1 MPHRLAVKLIL
12 ALTPI
17 VVVVEGLFGFVN
29 VRIQERQLL
38 ENMVRGADQLSRSI
52 TSATWHAM
60 LADHRDSAYEVM
72 QTIARKQ
79 GIDRIRIFNKEGRVT
94 FSTAGTGMDAQVDT
108 RAEACFMCHAEAA
121 PLVRVDVPSRARIF
135 RGPDGTRTLGMVT
148 PIYNEPACSEAECHA
163 HPAERHVLGV
173 LDVGLG
179 LDVVDREVRGIR
191 GRAFLVVGVEIL
203 LIGLSTV
210 VFTRRFVG
218 TPIRE
223 LIEGTRAVS
232 NMELD
237 QPVGASATGE
247 LGELATSFDV
257 MRERLKEAVAELNE
271 LTRGLEA
278 KVERRTAQL
287 QAAQQKLQQSE
298 RLASLGQLAA
308 TVAHEINNP
317 VAGVLNFSMLMQ
329 RILKED
335 GIPPARIAE
344 FRGYLAQVVNETSR
358 VGRIVSDLLSFSRQS
373 RPRGDHADLN
383 AVVRST
389 LGVLAHRFARA
400 GVTVLEDLAEPLAAV
415 RGDAVQLQQV
425 VTNLVVNGV
434 EAMPRGGALTVRTRS
449 CAATGTAM
457 LEVSDSGTGISREH
471 QSRIFDPFFTT
482 KEEGKGVGLGL
493 AVVYGIV
500 EAHDG
505 DIEVESTEGRGT
517 TFRVRLPF
525 VTEGA
530 GRTRARSRGGGVRW

>member
-17 VVVVEGLFGFVN
+17 VVIVEGLFGFIN

-94 FSTAGTGMDAQVDT
+94 FSTAAAEMDTQVDK

-135 RGPDGTRTLGMVT
+135 RGSDGSRTLGMVT
-148 PIYNEPACSEAECHA
+148 PIYNEPACSEAECHV

-179 LDVVDREVRGIR
+179 LDLVDREVSGIR
-191 GRAFLVVGVEIL
+191 ERTFLVVGIEIL
-203 LIGLSTV
+203 LIGLFTV
-210 VFTRRFVG
+210 LFTRRFVG
-218 TPIRE
+218 APIRG

-247 LGELATSFDV
+247 LAELAASFNV
-257 MRERLKEAVAELNE
+257 MRERLKEAMAELNE
-271 LTRGLEA
+271 LTRSLEA

-287 QAAQQKLQQSE
+287 QATQQKLQQSE

-317 VAGVLNFSMLMQ
+317 MAGVLNFSMLMQ
-329 RILKED
+329 RILRED
-335 GIPPARIAE
+335 GIPPARVAE
-344 FRGYLAQVVNETSR
+344 FRGYLSQVVNETSR

-373 RPRGDHADLN
+373 RRRGDRADLN
-383 AVVRST
+383 AVVRGA

-400 GVTVLEDLAEPLAAV
+400 GVTLREDLSEGLPVV

-425 VTNLVVNGV
+425 VTNLVVNGI
-434 EAMPRGGALTVRTRS
+434 EAMPEGGSLTVRTRS
-449 CAATGTAM
+449 CSATGTAV
-457 LEVSDSGTGISREH
+457 LEVADIGTGIAPEH
-471 QSRIFDPFFTT
+471 LPRIFDPFFTT

-500 EAHDG
+500 DAHDG
-505 DIEVESTEGRGT
+505 DIEVESVEGGGT

-525 VTEGA
+525 VTVGGERPEPGPAA
-530 GRTRARSRGGGVRW
+530 GGEA